1 MALGVS
7 AGVDLMR
14 IGLGGDLDML
24 FGISLVKSQSLKVE
38 SHKNAFLCVPKWFIV
53 ITYTETKS

>member
-7 AGVDLMR
+7 AGGDLMR

-38 SHKNAFLCVPKWFIV
+38 SHKNDFYVFRNGL
-53 ITYTETKS
+53 S